1 MAAEATVT
9 NIITDQ
15 RTAIASAI
23 ALAQA
28 NLNTLGNTSF
38 SVPSTSNNMGIPMI
52 GSFTP
57 SGVSLPSDPTVSTAP
72 TILPIT
78 IPASPTAPSITY
90 PSDPT
95 ILDIDLP
102 DVPEIDIPSLD
113 VAAPEY
119 NITAPASF
127 DFTIDA
133 FNEDTIVGVTRDRL
147 VSNIRY
153 GGTGLSESVENAI
166 WQRDKERNEQQ
177 LEDSTDKVVTMWAKK
192 GFSLPDGM
200 LAHSLSEVQKEYM
213 NKMLDR
219 TREVAIKQAELEQKN
234 IFQSMDTGTRLVDVV
249 YRTFMQYNELM
260 LKVQESMARFAN
272 EYIDLQIKTYGIAV
286 EGYKAAATVY
296 AEKIRANL
304 SRVEIY
310 KAQLEGELAKGQIN
324 EQNIKVYAEKLK
336 AIMTMVD
343 VYKAEIAAMTGLLD
357 AEKTKIDANKLQFD
371 AWAKNAEV
379 AISVYNGKIQ
389 IYKAA
394 SDVEVSQ
401 AEMLNRQ
408 SDAQARISVSSMEVE
423 QRYAESNT
431 RSIIAQQSALMEA
444 ARGIAQ
450 ATSQWA
456 AGATAALSAGASIS
470 YSE

>member
-1 MAAEATVT
+1 MGAEATAAGIISSAQSRAESAFSTAESALSALGGMSVS
-9 NIITDQ
+9 NISFGGL
-15 RTAIASAI
+15 SA
-23 ALAQA
+23 
-28 NLNTLGNTSF
+28 
-38 SVPSTSNNMGIPMI
+38 PSI

-57 SGVSLPSDPTVSTAP
+57 AGLSTPGDPSISSAP

-78 IPASPTAPSITY
+78 IPPSPTAPTVTY
-90 PSDPT
+90 PTDPT

-102 DVPEIDIPSLD
+102 DVPEIDIPTLD

-119 NITAPASF
+119 NITAPSSF
-127 DFTIDA
+127 DFTVDT
-133 FNEDTIVGVTRDRL
+133 FNEDSIVGVTRDRL

-166 WQRDKERNEQQ
+166 WERDKERNEQQ
-177 LEDSTDKVVTMWAKK
+177 LEDSTDKVVSMWAKK

-200 LAHSLSEVQKEYM
+200 LAHSLSEIQKEYA

-219 TREVAIKQAELEQKN
+219 TREIAIKQAELEQKN

-249 YRTFMQYNELM
+249 YRTFVQINELT
-260 LKVQESMARFAN
+260 LKAQESMARFAN

-296 AEKIRANL
+296 AERIRANL

-336 AIMTMVD
+336 AIMTQVD
-343 VYKAEIAAMTGLLD
+343 VYKSEIAAMTGLLD
-357 AEKTKIDANKLQFD
+357 AEKTKIEANKLQFD
-371 AWAKNAEV
+371 AWARSSEIAV
-379 AISVYNGKIQ
+379 QVYNGKVEL
-389 IYKAA
+389 YKAGSQTEIA
-394 SDVEVSQ
+394 Q

-408 SDAQARISVSSMEVE
+408 SDAQARITVGTMEASA
-423 QRYAESNT
+423 RYAEMAT
-431 RSIIAQQSALMEA
+431 RSIIAQETMQMEA
-444 ARGIAQ
+444 ARGV
-450 ATSQWA
+450 ATAAASLA
-456 AGATAALSAGASIS
+456 AGAMAAVNAHAAVT
-470 YSE
+470 YSEG